1 MAELEKS
8 LMREYFSDQ
17 MWEDAVR
24 RKTETRAS
32 AELATQDFI
41 DIVKT
46 LLKQV
51 PETKA
56 DNVRKKAVLA
66 LCLLNRGRNGR
77 SVYLLADTTNESLI
91 KHHIPAEELN
101 NEQ

>member
-1 MAELEKS
+1 MPAITKRRLI
-8 LMREYFSDQ
+8 FS
-17 MWEDAVR
+17 V
-24 RKTETRAS
+24 
-32 AELATQDFI
+32 ATQDFI

-56 DNVRKKAVLA
+56 DNERKKAFLA

>member
-1 MAELEKS
+1 MPALVAIRARFEREKPFAGKKITIS
-8 LMREYFSDQ
+8 IHME
-17 MWEDAVR
+17 A
-24 RKTETRAS
+24 KTA
-32 AELATQDFI
+32 F
-41 DIVKT
+41 
-46 LLKQV
+46 
-51 PETKA
+51 
-56 DNVRKKAVLA
+56 LA